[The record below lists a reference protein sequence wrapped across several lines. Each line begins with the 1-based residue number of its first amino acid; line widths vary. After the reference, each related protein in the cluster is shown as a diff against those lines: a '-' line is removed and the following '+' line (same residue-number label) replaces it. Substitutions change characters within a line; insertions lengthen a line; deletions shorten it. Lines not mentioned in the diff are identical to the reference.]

1 MYNMRFDYND
11 PIYQSIVERD
21 QETIALMGSASL
33 QVLQCDLMII
43 RRFYIVVLK
52 NLSRRDYCYIAV
64 VVNIW

>member
-1 MYNMRFDYND
+1 MYNTRFDYND
-11 PIYQSIVERD
+11 PIYQSTVERD
-21 QETIALMGSASL
+21 QETITLLGSASI